1 MGKRLIIIILYSLII
16 VTFFSQPAFTAQEK
30 KLNLLGQEICP
41 NSAGALLRDE
51 LSGMDKEDALIVI
64 IETDRKDIIQAA
76 IKLEKLPV
84 NYEEKDEK
92 DIATFIIRLK

>member
-1 MGKRLIIIILYSLII
+1 MGKRLIIIILYSLI
-16 VTFFSQPAFTAQEK
+16 VLTCFSEPASTAQEK

-51 LSGMDKEDALIVI
+51 LSGMNREDALIVI

-84 NYEEKDEK
+84 NYEEIEEK
-92 DIATFIIRLK
+92 DITTFVIKLK

>member
-1 MGKRLIIIILYSLII
+1 MRKAYIVTILICQLILVYAHILY
-16 VTFFSQPAFTAQEK
+16 AEEK

-51 LSGMDKEDALIVI
+51 LSGMGKEDSLIVV
-64 IETDRKDIIQAA
+64 IEKDRKDIIQTA

-84 NYEEKDEK
+84 TYEEKDEK
-92 DIATFIIRLK
+92 NITTFILKLR

>member
-16 VTFFSQPAFTAQEK
+16 LTFFYQPAFTAQEK